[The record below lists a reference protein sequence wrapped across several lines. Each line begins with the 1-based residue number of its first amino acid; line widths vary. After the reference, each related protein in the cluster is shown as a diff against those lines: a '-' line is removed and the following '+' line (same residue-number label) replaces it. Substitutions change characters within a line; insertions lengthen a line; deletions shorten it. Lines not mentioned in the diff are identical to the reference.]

1 MFALTRKVQQAD
13 QHFLE
18 KVFFRVRLP
27 PLASSAHTCGRRL
40 CCNALTDHGATACVV
55 LACWVVCWR
64 QWRNWV
70 RTRKLFWAVVTMAR
84 FIAKGAARF
93 AIRRKKLSA
102 DRIKAFLYVRR
113 SAAQL
118 CQPAATRVVG
128 VC

>member
-1 MFALTRKVQQAD
+1 ML
-13 QHFLE
+13 L
-18 KVFFRVRLP
+18 
-27 PLASSAHTCGRRL
+27 
-40 CCNALTDHGATACVV
+40 
-55 LACWVVCWR
+55 CWVVVGW

-102 DRIKAFLYVRR
+102 DRIQAFLYVRR
-113 SAAQL
+113 SAAQQ
-118 CQPAATRVVG
+118 CQLVATRVVG